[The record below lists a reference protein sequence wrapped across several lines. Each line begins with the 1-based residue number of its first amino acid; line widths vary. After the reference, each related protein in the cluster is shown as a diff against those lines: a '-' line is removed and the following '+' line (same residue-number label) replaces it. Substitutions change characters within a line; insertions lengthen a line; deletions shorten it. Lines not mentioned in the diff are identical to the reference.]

1 MENKEIYN
9 NESELAKLRP
19 ISPTHFRGKILAGVS
34 NQQQIK
40 QPQDLQKCHTDT
52 L

>member
-19 ISPTHFRGKILAGVS
+19 ISPTHFRGKTLTGVS

-40 QPQDLQKCHTDT
+40 QPQDLRKCHPDI